1 MYVYYQSKVSSA
13 AGLNPFYSY
22 IGWEWVAWGL
32 FSVVIVLCALAGAVR
47 LPLLFWVAAVIFVVH
62 SAVSHKEYR
71 YISPALPLIM
81 TLAGV
86 GSTMAADWLANRL
99 SQPWVRRALIV
110 ALPLGWT
117 VASLALAA
125 SPNRIWFWVRSRGSI
140 LAIARGRRGQE
151 RLRRGDL
158 PRRHVVARVGLCR
171 FAPRHPA
178 LQRRRHRQSDRAQ
191 RL

>member
-1 MYVYYQSKVSSA
+1 MSTTSPKFLRRRPKPVLLLHRLGVGCLGPLQHRHRALRARWRSKA
-13 AGLNPFYSY
+13 A
-22 IGWEWVAWGL
+22 VAVG
-32 FSVVIVLCALAGAVR
+32 
-47 LPLLFWVAAVIFVVH
+47 VAAIIFVVH
-62 SAVSHKEYR
+62 SAISHKEYR

-86 GSTMAADWLANRL
+86 GSTMAADWLANKL

-140 LAIARGRRGQE
+140 LAIRAVDADKNACGV
-151 RLRRGDL
+151 GDL
-158 PRRHVVARVGLCR
+158 PRRHVVARVAAMPIC
-171 FAPRHPA
+171 ARHPA
-178 LQRRRHRQSDRAQ
+178 LQRRRHRQSDRAR